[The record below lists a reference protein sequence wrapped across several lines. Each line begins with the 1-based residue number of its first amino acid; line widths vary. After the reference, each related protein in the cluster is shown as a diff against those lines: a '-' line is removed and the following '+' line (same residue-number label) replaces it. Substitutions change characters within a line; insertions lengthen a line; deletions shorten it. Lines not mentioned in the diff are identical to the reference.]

1 MPATGQASRKGWIAV
16 GFDQAVW
23 IPCLPVFPDG
33 EDRRSWAQIYAR
45 HWWDA
50 SGLQHGERD
59 VAALRDSLA
68 ALHEI
73 IYETLPCQMA
83 LIHLPGP
90 RAIPLPVCFGIWP
103 ADGDRTAHLRL
114 LAHADEQD
122 VIVPPIVEDC
132 SSQKLGGGLKAL
144 CYLPG
149 PDDSVSACLNYAWRS
164 EDLQTAVRMFT
175 SCRDLGRLQQAMP
188 DLDKLTQVISFIPRP
203 PAAGDQPL

>member
-1 MPATGQASRKGWIAV
+1 MITPAGQASQKGWITV

-23 IPCLPVFPDG
+23 IPCLPVFPAGD
-33 EDRRSWAQIYAR
+33 DRQSWAQAYAR
-45 HWWDA
+45 HWWQV
-50 SGLQHGERD
+50 SGLPYGQQD

-73 IYETLPCQMA
+73 IYQTLPCHLA

-103 ADGDRTAHLRL
+103 ADGDRTAQLRL

-122 VIVPPIVEDC
+122 VIIPPVVEEV
-132 SSQKLGGGLKAL
+132 SVAQLGTGLKSL

-149 PDDSVSACLNYAWRS
+149 PGESVSAFLNYAWRS
-164 EDLQTAVRMFT
+164 EELQTAVRMFT
-175 SCRDLGRLQQAMP
+175 SCQDLGRLQQAMP
-188 DLDKLTQVISFIPRP
+188 DLDQLTQVISFIPRP
-203 PAAGDQPL
+203 GRGT